1 MAQDQSPRF
10 RRECYLSRLARRRMP
25 RLLGPLL
32 LLLPKRRL
40 VNQQIRPLRRVHH
53 RGTRP
58 RVARENHQPARALRA
73 HDPLGTHRPPVRQS
87 DCLTLLQ
94 LPPQVPFRNAG
105 RPRFV
110 GIKPPGTLMLTQ
122 RISHRSAAMLRREHV
137 NLVRLP
143 PPGSRLPNRFAWLHL
158 NDLDFERH
166 PLDSELNRLAEYL
179 LSPPRP
185 IQPHRLGACLQ
196 PQRANQSD
204 HAKEVVRVKMSEE
217 DLRQR
222 EAHPVA
228 HHLALGA
235 LAALEQES
243 LPFPHERHRG
253 DVALDGG
260 PGGRGAQESH
270 GKHGREYRAVE
281 GGGRRWRAV
290 PRTLL
295 ACIPAHVAPPPSPCP
310 RRRTRKERARY

>member
-1 MAQDQSPRF
+1 
-10 RRECYLSRLARRRMP
+10 MP

-40 VNQQIRPLRRVHH
+40 VNQQVRPLRRVHH

-94 LPPQVPFRNAG
+94 LPPQVPFRHAG

-110 GIKPPGTLMLTQ
+110 RIKPPGTLMLTQ

-158 NDLDFERH
+158 DDFDLERNALH
-166 PLDSELNRLAEYL
+166 PELNRLAEYL

-185 IQPHRLGACLQ
+185 IQPHRLGARLQ

-204 HAKEVVRVKMSEE
+204 HAKEVVRVKMREE

-222 EAHPVA
+222 KAHPVT

-243 LPFPHERHRG
+243 LAFAYQSHSRHI
-253 DVALDGG
+253 ALYGG
-260 PGGRGAQESH
+260 ASST
-270 GKHGREYRAVE
+270 
-281 GGGRRWRAV
+281 
-290 PRTLL
+290 RT
-295 ACIPAHVAPPPSPCP
+295 
-310 RRRTRKERARY
+310 